1 MDERKLL
8 IADDSEL
15 NRAILVSVLEKN
27 FDILEAADGKEAIA
41 TLAAHEGNIAAL
53 LLDVVMP
60 EADGFEVLEEMNR
73 RGWIDEIPTIMIS
86 AETGGSYIDRAFQLG
101 AADYVS
107 RPFVPNMIRRRVIN
121 AILLHTKT
129 RKLTGLIADLFY
141 RRERNTDI
149 LAAILGYAV
158 EFRSGERGTHMTNVS
173 RITGLLLHRLL
184 ERTDRCPIGPED
196 IETVCIAS
204 SLHDI
209 GKLLIPEGILTKPTA
224 LTPGEFDIVK
234 QHTRLGAKIISDL
247 PIYQNETIIKYALEI
262 CRWHHER
269 WNGEGYPDGLKGE
282 DIPIAA
288 QVVSLADAYDALT
301 SKRCYK
307 EALSHEKSLE
317 MIRGGECGNF
327 NPLLLECLNDIADT
341 LKHSAG
347 AEAAAEPPAYRW
359 AKELIWK
366 PDGSRQEL
374 SSARMTKQVE
384 QELSKRRFFSD
395 LTEEFWFEFTRHPDA
410 VALSAGAAR
419 RTGLPR
425 VIVGPLS
432 CTQLCSVVSA
442 DTIQAMR
449 NRLLCAA
456 SDETYLEFETEL
468 TLDGHPSLC
477 QIAIQIT
484 WASDEPGRFSSL
496 FGRVLDIGE
505 RCRRLEDYRQAF
517 AAPVLHPAL
526 LPVTVGA
533 DHVLRITGEQVIGVL
548 ESCRSMFGTVRLVDP
563 EICMQLTDTSD
574 GAVVEKSEHCYAIWN
589 KTQRCE
595 HCISQEVIRTRRAQT
610 KVEAVGD
617 KVFYV
622 HAVCVEVDGTPYAL
636 ELVSPIRMEDLR
648 GDEDASVLNQLLLRN
663 RQVYIDSAT
672 HVYNRRYF
680 DDRLRDLDGEFTLA
694 MLDLDHFKHINDTY
708 GHLAGDA
715 ALSRAAQA
723 IRSAIRTT
731 IREFY
736 TLVGGSYDDMSE
748 RFPSDALILR
758 FLTML
763 PQDGSMELLARSVD
777 AADAKT
783 AFRAV
788 HTLKGVALNLGLTAL
803 AGVCS
808 EMTEALRGSD
818 TLPAS
823 APALFEAVQREYDK
837 VTGALVQLTA

>member
-1 MDERKLL
+1 
-8 IADDSEL
+8 
-15 NRAILVSVLEKN
+15 
-27 FDILEAADGKEAIA
+27 
-41 TLAAHEGNIAAL
+41 
-53 LLDVVMP
+53 
-60 EADGFEVLEEMNR
+60 
-73 RGWIDEIPTIMIS
+73 
-86 AETGGSYIDRAFQLG
+86 
-101 AADYVS
+101 
-107 RPFVPNMIRRRVIN
+107 MIRRRVIN

-129 RKLTGLIADLFY
+129 QKLTGLIADHFY

-209 GKLLIPEGILTKPTA
+209 GKLLIPVDILTKPTA

-234 QHTRLGAKIISDL
+234 QHTWLGAKIIADL
-247 PIYQNETIIKYALEI
+247 PIYQNETLIKYALEI

-307 EALSHEKSLE
+307 EAFSHEKSLE
-317 MIRGGECGNF
+317 MIRGGECGSF

-432 CTQLCSVVSA
+432 CTQLCSVMSA

-449 NRLLCAA
+449 DRLLCAA

-517 AAPVLHPAL
+517 AAPVLHSAL

-548 ESCRSMFGTVRLVDP
+548 ESCRSMFDTVRLVDP

-622 HAVCVEVDGTPYAL
+622 HAVCVEVDRTPYAL

-648 GDEDASVLNQLLLRN
+648 SDEDASVLNQLLLRN

-723 IRSAIRTT
+723 IRSAIRTGDELVRYGGDEFLLLFHDMPRNVLKKKLES
-731 IREFY
+731 IRAAVENLEFPEY
-736 TLVGGSYDDMSE
+736 PGLRITVSIGGAHAVGPLADTVQKADQ
-748 RFPSDALILR
+748 ALYH
-758 FLTML
+758 
-763 PQDGSMELLARSVD
+763 AK
-777 AADAKT
+777 AAKNRTVLYKED
-783 AFRAV
+783 
-788 HTLKGVALNLGLTAL
+788 L
-803 AGVCS
+803 
-808 EMTEALRGSD
+808 
-818 TLPAS
+818 
-823 APALFEAVQREYDK
+823 Q
-837 VTGALVQLTA
+837 

>member
-1 MDERKLL
+1 MAGFRGKCCSIIFQDPMT
-8 IADDSEL
+8 SL
-15 NRAILVSVLEKN
+15 NPVFTI
-27 FDILEAADGKEAIA
+27 
-41 TLAAHEGNIAAL
+41 GNQ
-53 LLDVVMP
+53 
-60 EADGFEVLEEMNR
+60 LEE
-73 RGWIDEIPTIMIS
+73 
-86 AETGGSYIDRAFQLG
+86 
-101 AADYVS
+101 
-107 RPFVPNMIRRRVIN
+107 

-129 RKLTGLIADLFY
+129 RKLTGLIADHFY

-158 EFRSGERGTHMTNVS
+158 EARSGERGTHMTNVS

-184 ERTDRCPIGPED
+184 ERTDRCPSGPED

-723 IRSAIRTT
+723 IRSAIRTGDELVRYGGDEFLLLFHDMPRNALKKKLES
-731 IREFY
+731 IRAAVESLEFPEY
-736 TLVGGSYDDMSE
+736 PGLRITVSIGCAHAVGPLADTVQKADQ
-748 RFPSDALILR
+748 ALYH
-758 FLTML
+758 
-763 PQDGSMELLARSVD
+763 AK
-777 AADAKT
+777 AAKNRTVLYKED
-783 AFRAV
+783 
-788 HTLKGVALNLGLTAL
+788 L
-803 AGVCS
+803 
-808 EMTEALRGSD
+808 
-818 TLPAS
+818 
-823 APALFEAVQREYDK
+823 Q
-837 VTGALVQLTA
+837 

>member
-1 MDERKLL
+1 MNQKKIL

-15 NRAILVSVLEKN
+15 NRALLVDMLEHDFSIFEVSN
-27 FDILEAADGKEAIA
+27 GKE
-41 TLAAHEGNIAAL
+41 TIAALQAHQGEIEVL

-60 EADGFEVLEEMNR
+60 EMDGFEVLAAMNENH
-73 RGWIDEIPTIMIS
+73 WIDDIPVIMIS
-86 AETGGSYIDRAFQLG
+86 AETGSAYIDKTFKLG
-101 AADYVS
+101 AVDYVS
-107 RPFVPNMIRRRVIN
+107 RPFVPNVIRRRIMNTV
-121 AILLHTKT
+121 LLHTK
-129 RKLTGLIADLFY
+129 KQQLMSVLADRFY
-141 RRERNTDI
+141 RQEKNTELMVDI
-149 LAAILGYAV
+149 LGHAV
-158 EFRSGERGTHMTNVS
+158 ECRSGEGGTHMTHV
-173 RITGLLLHRLL
+173 ILVTGLLLQCLVGKTDRYHL
-184 ERTDRCPIGPED
+184 ERED
-196 IETVCIAS
+196 IGAIRMAS
-204 SLHDI
+204 GLHDI
-209 GKLLIPEGILTKPTA
+209 GKLQIPEEILTKPHS
-224 LTPGEFDIVK
+224 LTPEEYEIVK
-234 QHTRLGAKIISDL
+234 RHTQIGAKLITDL
-247 PIYQNETIIKYALEI
+247 PIYQNERLVKYAIEI

-317 MIRGGECGNF
+317 MIRGGECGSF

-347 AEAAAEPPAYRW
+347 AEAAVEPPAYRW

-449 NRLLCAA
+449 DRLLCAA

-505 RCRRLEDYRQAF
+505 RCRRLEDYRQAAF

-526 LPVTVGA
+526 LPVTVDA

-548 ESCRSMFGTVRLVDP
+548 ESCRSMFDTVRLVDP

-648 GDEDASVLNQLLLRN
+648 GGEDASVLNQLLLRN

-694 MLDLDHFKHINDTY
+694 MLDLDQFKHINDTY

-723 IRSAIRTT
+723 IRSAIRTGDELVRYGGDEFLLLFHDMPRNVLKKKLES
-731 IREFY
+731 IRAAVENLEFPEY
-736 TLVGGSYDDMSE
+736 PGLRITVSIGGAHAVGPLADTVQKADQ
-748 RFPSDALILR
+748 ALYH
-758 FLTML
+758 
-763 PQDGSMELLARSVD
+763 AK
-777 AADAKT
+777 AAKNRTVLYKED
-783 AFRAV
+783 
-788 HTLKGVALNLGLTAL
+788 L
-803 AGVCS
+803 
-808 EMTEALRGSD
+808 
-818 TLPAS
+818 
-823 APALFEAVQREYDK
+823 Q
-837 VTGALVQLTA
+837 

>member
-1 MDERKLL
+1 MDRRKLL
-8 IADDSEL
+8 IADDSEM
-15 NRAILVSVLEKN
+15 NRAMLANMLDHDFQIIEAVDGHETISALEMY
-27 FDILEAADGKEAIA
+27 
-41 TLAAHEGNIAAL
+41 EGEIAAL
-53 LLDVVMP
+53 LLDIVMP
-60 EADGFEVLEEMNR
+60 EMDGFQVLEEMQR
-73 RGWIDEIPTIMIS
+73 RGWTESVPTIMIS
-86 AETGGSYIDRAFQLG
+86 AETGSAYIDRAFELG
-101 AADYVS
+101 ASDYIN
-107 RPFVPNMIRRRVIN
+107 RPFATGIIRRRIIN
-121 AILLHTKT
+121 TILLHTKKQQLMDIVST
-129 RKLTGLIADLFY
+129 YFY
-141 RRERNTDI
+141 RHEKNTEEMVSI
-149 LAAILGYAV
+149 LSSAV
-158 EFRSGERGTHMTNVS
+158 EHRCCGGGRHMEGVGYL
-173 RITGLLLHRLL
+173 TGLLLRHLL
-184 ERTDRCPIGPED
+184 ARED
-196 IETVCIAS
+196 MHPLDPADVETVCMAA

-209 GKLLIPEGILTKPTA
+209 GKLMIPRELLEKPDRLTPEEYEIVKRHTVIGAQLIAELPVYQGEKLTK
-224 LTPGEFDIVK
+224 
-234 QHTRLGAKIISDL
+234 
-247 PIYQNETIIKYALEI
+247 YAMEI

-317 MIRGGECGNF
+317 MIRGGECGSF

-341 LKHSAG
+341 LKHSAET
-347 AEAAAEPPAYRW
+347 EAAVEPPAYRW

-366 PDGSRQEL
+366 PDDSRQEL

-449 NRLLCAA
+449 DHLLCAA

-548 ESCRSMFGTVRLVDP
+548 ESCRSMFDTVRLVDP

-574 GAVVEKSEHCYAIWN
+574 GAVMEKSEHCYDIWN

-680 DDRLRDLDGEFTLA
+680 DDRLRDLDGEFALA

-723 IRSAIRTT
+723 IRSAIRTGDELVRYGGDEFLLLFHDMPRNVLKKKLES
-731 IREFY
+731 IRAAVENLEFPEY
-736 TLVGGSYDDMSE
+736 PGLRITVSIGGAHAVGPLADTVQKADQ
-748 RFPSDALILR
+748 ALYH
-758 FLTML
+758 
-763 PQDGSMELLARSVD
+763 AK
-777 AADAKT
+777 AAKNRTVLYKED
-783 AFRAV
+783 
-788 HTLKGVALNLGLTAL
+788 L
-803 AGVCS
+803 
-808 EMTEALRGSD
+808 
-818 TLPAS
+818 
-823 APALFEAVQREYDK
+823 Q
-837 VTGALVQLTA
+837 

>member
-1 MDERKLL
+1 
-8 IADDSEL
+8 
-15 NRAILVSVLEKN
+15 
-27 FDILEAADGKEAIA
+27 
-41 TLAAHEGNIAAL
+41 
-53 LLDVVMP
+53 
-60 EADGFEVLEEMNR
+60 
-73 RGWIDEIPTIMIS
+73 
-86 AETGGSYIDRAFQLG
+86 
-101 AADYVS
+101 
-107 RPFVPNMIRRRVIN
+107 MIRRRVIN

-129 RKLTGLIADLFY
+129 QKLTGLIADRFY

-209 GKLLIPEGILTKPTA
+209 GKLLIPENILTKPTA

-317 MIRGGECGNF
+317 MIRGGECGSF

-347 AEAAAEPPAYRW
+347 AEAAVEPPAYRW

-366 PDGSRQEL
+366 PDDSRQEL

-449 NRLLCAA
+449 DRLLCAA

-548 ESCRSMFGTVRLVDP
+548 ESCRSMFDTVRLVDP
-563 EICMQLTDTSD
+563 EICMQLTDISD

-723 IRSAIRTT
+723 IRSAIRTGDELVRYGGDEFLLLFHDMPRNVLKKKLES
-731 IREFY
+731 IRAAVENLEFPEY
-736 TLVGGSYDDMSE
+736 PGLRITVSIGGAHAVGPLADTVQKADQ
-748 RFPSDALILR
+748 ALYH
-758 FLTML
+758 
-763 PQDGSMELLARSVD
+763 AK
-777 AADAKT
+777 AAKNRTVLYKED
-783 AFRAV
+783 
-788 HTLKGVALNLGLTAL
+788 L
-803 AGVCS
+803 
-808 EMTEALRGSD
+808 
-818 TLPAS
+818 
-823 APALFEAVQREYDK
+823 Q
-837 VTGALVQLTA
+837 

>member
-1 MDERKLL
+1 
-8 IADDSEL
+8 
-15 NRAILVSVLEKN
+15 
-27 FDILEAADGKEAIA
+27 
-41 TLAAHEGNIAAL
+41 
-53 LLDVVMP
+53 
-60 EADGFEVLEEMNR
+60 
-73 RGWIDEIPTIMIS
+73 
-86 AETGGSYIDRAFQLG
+86 
-101 AADYVS
+101 
-107 RPFVPNMIRRRVIN
+107 MIRRRVIN

-129 RKLTGLIADLFY
+129 QKLTGLIADHFY

-158 EFRSGERGTHMTNVS
+158 ESRSGERGTHMTNVS

-209 GKLLIPEGILTKPTA
+209 GKLLIPEDILTKPTA

-317 MIRGGECGNF
+317 MIRGGECGSF
-327 NPLLLECLNDIADT
+327 NPLLLECLNDITDT

-395 LTEEFWFEFTRHPDA
+395 LTEEFWFEYTRHPDA

-449 NRLLCAA
+449 DRLLCAA

-517 AAPVLHPAL
+517 AAPGLHPAL

-533 DHVLRITGEQVIGVL
+533 DHVLRITGKQVIGVL
-548 ESCRSMFGTVRLVDP
+548 ESCRSMFDTVRLVDP

-622 HAVCVEVDGTPYAL
+622 HAVCVEVDGVPYAL

-723 IRSAIRTT
+723 IRSAIRTGDELVRYGGDEFLLLFHDMPRNVLKKKLES
-731 IREFY
+731 IRAAVENLEFPEY
-736 TLVGGSYDDMSE
+736 PGLRITVSIGGAHAVGPLADTVQKADH
-748 RFPSDALILR
+748 ALYH
-758 FLTML
+758 
-763 PQDGSMELLARSVD
+763 AK
-777 AADAKT
+777 AAKNRTVLYKED
-783 AFRAV
+783 
-788 HTLKGVALNLGLTAL
+788 L
-803 AGVCS
+803 
-808 EMTEALRGSD
+808 
-818 TLPAS
+818 
-823 APALFEAVQREYDK
+823 Q
-837 VTGALVQLTA
+837 

>member
-86 AETGGSYIDRAFQLG
+86 VETGGSYIDRAFQLG

-129 RKLTGLIADLFY
+129 RKLTGLIADHFY

-209 GKLLIPEGILTKPTA
+209 GKLLIPEDILTKPTV

-395 LTEEFWFEFTRHPDA
+395 LTEELWFEFTRHPDA

-449 NRLLCAA
+449 DRLLCAA

-574 GAVVEKSEHCYAIWN
+574 GAVVEKVSTAMPSGTRCSAAS
-589 KTQRCE
+589 TASRRRSSAPAVPRQR
-595 HCISQEVIRTRRAQT
+595 SRPWATRCST
-610 KVEAVGD
+610 S
-617 KVFYV
+617 
-622 HAVCVEVDGTPYAL
+622 TPYAL
-636 ELVSPIRMEDLR
+636 RWTERPTHSSWSAPSAWRTCAATRTRACSISCFCATGRSTSTRPPMFTTAVTSTTACAIWTVSSRSPCSTWTISSTSTTPM
-648 GDEDASVLNQLLLRN
+648 AISP
-663 RQVYIDSAT
+663 AT
-672 HVYNRRYF
+672 P
-680 DDRLRDLDGEFTLA
+680 
-694 MLDLDHFKHINDTY
+694 
-708 GHLAGDA
+708 
-715 ALSRAAQA
+715 
-723 IRSAIRTT
+723 
-731 IREFY
+731 
-736 TLVGGSYDDMSE
+736 
-748 RFPSDALILR
+748 RFP
-758 FLTML
+758 
-763 PQDGSMELLARSVD
+763 ARHRPS
-777 AADAKT
+777 AP
-783 AFRAV
+783 R
-788 HTLKGVALNLGLTAL
+788 
-803 AGVCS
+803 
-808 EMTEALRGSD
+808 
-818 TLPAS
+818 S
-823 APALFEAVQREYDK
+823 APATSWSA
-837 VTGALVQLTA
+837 TAATSSSCSSTICRGTR

>member
-1 MDERKLL
+1 
-8 IADDSEL
+8 
-15 NRAILVSVLEKN
+15 
-27 FDILEAADGKEAIA
+27 
-41 TLAAHEGNIAAL
+41 
-53 LLDVVMP
+53 
-60 EADGFEVLEEMNR
+60 
-73 RGWIDEIPTIMIS
+73 
-86 AETGGSYIDRAFQLG
+86 
-101 AADYVS
+101 
-107 RPFVPNMIRRRVIN
+107 MIRRRVIN

-129 RKLTGLIADLFY
+129 QKLTGLIADHFY

-158 EFRSGERGTHMTNVS
+158 ESRSGERGTHMTNVS

-209 GKLLIPEGILTKPTA
+209 GKLLIPEDILTKPTA

-317 MIRGGECGNF
+317 MIRGGECGSF

-347 AEAAAEPPAYRW
+347 AEAAVEPPAYRW

-366 PDGSRQEL
+366 PDDSRQEL

-449 NRLLCAA
+449 DRLLCAA

-548 ESCRSMFGTVRLVDP
+548 ESCRSMFDTVRLVDP

-648 GDEDASVLNQLLLRN
+648 GNEDASVLNQLLLRN
-663 RQVYIDSAT
+663 RQVYIDSVT

-708 GHLAGDA
+708 GHPAGDA
-715 ALSRAAQA
+715 ALSRVAQA
-723 IRSAIRTT
+723 IRSAIRTGDELVHYGGDEFFLLFHDMPQNALKKKLES
-731 IREFY
+731 IRAAVESLEFPEY
-736 TLVGGSYDDMSE
+736 PGLRITVSIGGAHAVGPLADTVQKADQ
-748 RFPSDALILR
+748 ALYH
-758 FLTML
+758 
-763 PQDGSMELLARSVD
+763 AK
-777 AADAKT
+777 AAKNRTVLYKED
-783 AFRAV
+783 
-788 HTLKGVALNLGLTAL
+788 L
-803 AGVCS
+803 
-808 EMTEALRGSD
+808 
-818 TLPAS
+818 
-823 APALFEAVQREYDK
+823 Q
-837 VTGALVQLTA
+837 

>member
-86 AETGGSYIDRAFQLG
+86 VETGGSYIDRAFQLG

-149 LAAILGYAV
+149 LTAILGYAV
-158 EFRSGERGTHMTNVS
+158 ESRSGERGTHMTNVS

-317 MIRGGECGNF
+317 MIRGGECGSF

-366 PDGSRQEL
+366 PDDSRQEL

-395 LTEEFWFEFTRHPDA
+395 LTEEFWFEYTRHPGA

-449 NRLLCAA
+449 DRLLRAA

-477 QIAIQIT
+477 QIAIQVT

-496 FGRVLDIGE
+496 FGRVLDIGG

-548 ESCRSMFGTVRLVDP
+548 ESYRSMFDTVRLVDP

-574 GAVVEKSEHCYAIWN
+574 GAVVEKVSTAMP
-589 KTQRCE
+589 
-595 HCISQEVIRTRRAQT
+595 SGTRRSAAST
-610 KVEAVGD
+610 ASRRRSSAPAVPRQRSRPW
-617 KVFYV
+617 
-622 HAVCVEVDGTPYAL
+622 ATRCSTSTPYAL
-636 ELVSPIRMEDLR
+636 RWTERPTHSSWSAPSAWRTCAATRTRACSISCFCATGRSTSTRPPTSTTAVTSTTTCAIWTVSSRSPCSTWTISSTSTTPM
-648 GDEDASVLNQLLLRN
+648 AISP
-663 RQVYIDSAT
+663 AT
-672 HVYNRRYF
+672 P
-680 DDRLRDLDGEFTLA
+680 
-694 MLDLDHFKHINDTY
+694 
-708 GHLAGDA
+708 
-715 ALSRAAQA
+715 
-723 IRSAIRTT
+723 
-731 IREFY
+731 
-736 TLVGGSYDDMSE
+736 
-748 RFPSDALILR
+748 RFP
-758 FLTML
+758 
-763 PQDGSMELLARSVD
+763 ARHRPS
-777 AADAKT
+777 AP
-783 AFRAV
+783 R
-788 HTLKGVALNLGLTAL
+788 
-803 AGVCS
+803 
-808 EMTEALRGSD
+808 
-818 TLPAS
+818 S
-823 APALFEAVQREYDK
+823 APATSWSA
-837 VTGALVQLTA
+837 TAATSSSCSSTICRGTC

>member
-1 MDERKLL
+1 
-8 IADDSEL
+8 
-15 NRAILVSVLEKN
+15 
-27 FDILEAADGKEAIA
+27 
-41 TLAAHEGNIAAL
+41 
-53 LLDVVMP
+53 
-60 EADGFEVLEEMNR
+60 
-73 RGWIDEIPTIMIS
+73 
-86 AETGGSYIDRAFQLG
+86 
-101 AADYVS
+101 
-107 RPFVPNMIRRRVIN
+107 MIRRRVIN

-129 RKLTGLIADLFY
+129 RKLTGLIADHFY

-158 EFRSGERGTHMTNVS
+158 EARSGERGTHMTNVS

-548 ESCRSMFGTVRLVDP
+548 ESCRSMFDTVRLVDP

-574 GAVVEKSEHCYAIWN
+574 GAVVKKSEHCYAIWN

-723 IRSAIRTT
+723 IRSAIRTGDELVRYGGDEFFLLFHDMPRNALKKKLES
-731 IREFY
+731 IRAAVENLEFPEY
-736 TLVGGSYDDMSE
+736 PGLRITVSIGGAHAVGPLADTVQKADQ
-748 RFPSDALILR
+748 ALYH
-758 FLTML
+758 
-763 PQDGSMELLARSVD
+763 AK
-777 AADAKT
+777 AAKNRTVLYKED
-783 AFRAV
+783 
-788 HTLKGVALNLGLTAL
+788 L
-803 AGVCS
+803 
-808 EMTEALRGSD
+808 
-818 TLPAS
+818 
-823 APALFEAVQREYDK
+823 Q
-837 VTGALVQLTA
+837 

>member
-86 AETGGSYIDRAFQLG
+86 VETGGSYIDRAFQLG

-129 RKLTGLIADLFY
+129 RKLTGLIADHFY

-209 GKLLIPEGILTKPTA
+209 GKLLIPEDILTKPTA
-224 LTPGEFDIVK
+224 LTPDEFDIVK

-307 EALSHEKSLE
+307 EAFSHEKALE
-317 MIRGGECGNF
+317 MIRGGECGSF

-347 AEAAAEPPAYRW
+347 AEAAVEPPAYRW

-366 PDGSRQEL
+366 PDDSRQEL

-449 NRLLCAA
+449 DRLLCAA

-496 FGRVLDIGE
+496 FGRVLDIGG

-533 DHVLRITGEQVIGVL
+533 DHVLRITGKQVIGVL
-548 ESCRSMFGTVRLVDP
+548 ESCRSMFDTVRLVDP

-663 RQVYIDSAT
+663 RQVYIDSTT

-723 IRSAIRTT
+723 IRSAIRTGDELVRYGGDEFLLLFHDMPRNALKKKLES
-731 IREFY
+731 IRAAVESLEFPEY
-736 TLVGGSYDDMSE
+736 PGLRITVSIGCAHAVGPLADTVQKADQ
-748 RFPSDALILR
+748 ALYH
-758 FLTML
+758 
-763 PQDGSMELLARSVD
+763 AK
-777 AADAKT
+777 AAKNRTVLYKED
-783 AFRAV
+783 
-788 HTLKGVALNLGLTAL
+788 L
-803 AGVCS
+803 
-808 EMTEALRGSD
+808 
-818 TLPAS
+818 
-823 APALFEAVQREYDK
+823 Q
-837 VTGALVQLTA
+837 

>member
-1 MDERKLL
+1 
-8 IADDSEL
+8 
-15 NRAILVSVLEKN
+15 
-27 FDILEAADGKEAIA
+27 
-41 TLAAHEGNIAAL
+41 
-53 LLDVVMP
+53 
-60 EADGFEVLEEMNR
+60 
-73 RGWIDEIPTIMIS
+73 
-86 AETGGSYIDRAFQLG
+86 
-101 AADYVS
+101 
-107 RPFVPNMIRRRVIN
+107 MIRRRVIN

-129 RKLTGLIADLFY
+129 QKLTGLIADHFY

-149 LAAILGYAV
+149 LTAILGYAV
-158 EFRSGERGTHMTNVS
+158 ESRSGERGTHMTNVS

-209 GKLLIPEGILTKPTA
+209 GKLLIPEDILTKPTA

-317 MIRGGECGNF
+317 MIRGGECGSF

-347 AEAAAEPPAYRW
+347 AEAAVEPPAYRW

-366 PDGSRQEL
+366 PDDSRQEL

-449 NRLLCAA
+449 DRLLCAA

-548 ESCRSMFGTVRLVDP
+548 ESCRSMFDTVRLVDP

-723 IRSAIRTT
+723 IRSAIRTGDELVRYGGDEFFLLFHDMPRNALKKKLES
-731 IREFY
+731 IRAAVESLEFPEY
-736 TLVGGSYDDMSE
+736 PGLRITVSIGG
-748 RFPSDALILR
+748 A
-758 FLTML
+758 
-763 PQDGSMELLARSVD
+763 
-777 AADAKT
+777 
-783 AFRAV
+783 RAV
-788 HTLKGVALNLGLTAL
+788 GPLADTVQKADQALYHAKAAKNRTVLYKEDL
-803 AGVCS
+803 
-808 EMTEALRGSD
+808 
-818 TLPAS
+818 
-823 APALFEAVQREYDK
+823 Q
-837 VTGALVQLTA
+837 

>member
-1 MDERKLL
+1 
-8 IADDSEL
+8 
-15 NRAILVSVLEKN
+15 
-27 FDILEAADGKEAIA
+27 
-41 TLAAHEGNIAAL
+41 
-53 LLDVVMP
+53 
-60 EADGFEVLEEMNR
+60 
-73 RGWIDEIPTIMIS
+73 
-86 AETGGSYIDRAFQLG
+86 
-101 AADYVS
+101 
-107 RPFVPNMIRRRVIN
+107 MIRRRVIN

-129 RKLTGLIADLFY
+129 QKLTGLIADHFY

-158 EFRSGERGTHMTNVS
+158 ESRSGERGTHMTNVS

-209 GKLLIPEGILTKPTA
+209 GKLLIPEDILTKPTV

-317 MIRGGECGNF
+317 MIRGGECGSF

-347 AEAAAEPPAYRW
+347 AEAAVEPPAYRW

-366 PDGSRQEL
+366 PDDSRQEL

-442 DTIQAMR
+442 DTIQAVR
-449 NRLLCAA
+449 DRLLRAA
-456 SDETYLEFETEL
+456 PDETYLEFETEL

-548 ESCRSMFGTVRLVDP
+548 ESCRSMFDTARLVDP

-663 RQVYIDSAT
+663 RQVYIDSVT

-680 DDRLRDLDGEFTLA
+680 DDRLRDLNGEFTLA

-723 IRSAIRTT
+723 IRSAIRTGDELVRYGGDEFLLLFHDMPRNALKKKLES
-731 IREFY
+731 IRAAVESLEFPEY
-736 TLVGGSYDDMSE
+736 PGLRITVSIGGAHAVGPLADTVQKADQ
-748 RFPSDALILR
+748 ALYH
-758 FLTML
+758 
-763 PQDGSMELLARSVD
+763 AK
-777 AADAKT
+777 AAKNRTVLYKED
-783 AFRAV
+783 
-788 HTLKGVALNLGLTAL
+788 L
-803 AGVCS
+803 
-808 EMTEALRGSD
+808 
-818 TLPAS
+818 
-823 APALFEAVQREYDK
+823 Q
-837 VTGALVQLTA
+837 

>member
-1 MDERKLL
+1 
-8 IADDSEL
+8 
-15 NRAILVSVLEKN
+15 
-27 FDILEAADGKEAIA
+27 
-41 TLAAHEGNIAAL
+41 
-53 LLDVVMP
+53 
-60 EADGFEVLEEMNR
+60 
-73 RGWIDEIPTIMIS
+73 
-86 AETGGSYIDRAFQLG
+86 
-101 AADYVS
+101 
-107 RPFVPNMIRRRVIN
+107 MIRRRVIN

-129 RKLTGLIADLFY
+129 QKLTGLIADHFY

-158 EFRSGERGTHMTNVS
+158 ESRSGERGTHMTNVS

-209 GKLLIPEGILTKPTA
+209 GKLLIPENILTKPTA

-317 MIRGGECGNF
+317 MIRGGECGSF
-327 NPLLLECLNDIADT
+327 NPLLLECLNDITDT

-395 LTEEFWFEFTRHPDA
+395 LTEEFWFEYTRHPDA

-449 NRLLCAA
+449 DRLLCAA

-517 AAPVLHPAL
+517 AAPGLHPAL

-533 DHVLRITGEQVIGVL
+533 DHVLRITGKQVIGVL
-548 ESCRSMFGTVRLVDP
+548 ESCRSMFDTVRLVDP

-622 HAVCVEVDGTPYAL
+622 HAVCVEVDGVPYAL

-723 IRSAIRTT
+723 IRSAIRTGDELVRYGGDEFLLLFHDMPRNVLKKKLES
-731 IREFY
+731 IRAAVENLEFPEY
-736 TLVGGSYDDMSE
+736 PGLRITVSIGGAHAVGPLADTVQKADH
-748 RFPSDALILR
+748 ALYH
-758 FLTML
+758 
-763 PQDGSMELLARSVD
+763 AK
-777 AADAKT
+777 AAKNRTVLYKED
-783 AFRAV
+783 
-788 HTLKGVALNLGLTAL
+788 L
-803 AGVCS
+803 
-808 EMTEALRGSD
+808 
-818 TLPAS
+818 
-823 APALFEAVQREYDK
+823 Q
-837 VTGALVQLTA
+837 

>member
-1 MDERKLL
+1 
-8 IADDSEL
+8 
-15 NRAILVSVLEKN
+15 
-27 FDILEAADGKEAIA
+27 
-41 TLAAHEGNIAAL
+41 
-53 LLDVVMP
+53 
-60 EADGFEVLEEMNR
+60 
-73 RGWIDEIPTIMIS
+73 
-86 AETGGSYIDRAFQLG
+86 
-101 AADYVS
+101 
-107 RPFVPNMIRRRVIN
+107 
-121 AILLHTKT
+121 
-129 RKLTGLIADLFY
+129 
-141 RRERNTDI
+141 
-149 LAAILGYAV
+149 
-158 EFRSGERGTHMTNVS
+158 
-173 RITGLLLHRLL
+173 
-184 ERTDRCPIGPED
+184 
-196 IETVCIAS
+196 
-204 SLHDI
+204 
-209 GKLLIPEGILTKPTA
+209 
-224 LTPGEFDIVK
+224 
-234 QHTRLGAKIISDL
+234 
-247 PIYQNETIIKYALEI
+247 
-262 CRWHHER
+262 
-269 WNGEGYPDGLKGE
+269 
-282 DIPIAA
+282 
-288 QVVSLADAYDALT
+288 
-301 SKRCYK
+301 
-307 EALSHEKSLE
+307 
-317 MIRGGECGNF
+317 MIRGGECGSF

-347 AEAAAEPPAYRW
+347 TEAAVEPPAYRW

-366 PDGSRQEL
+366 PDDSRQEL

-395 LTEEFWFEFTRHPDA
+395 LTEEFWFEYTRHPDA

-449 NRLLCAA
+449 DRLLCAA

-548 ESCRSMFGTVRLVDP
+548 ESCRSMFDTVRLVDP

-723 IRSAIRTT
+723 IRSAIRTGDELVRYGGDEFLLLFHDMPRNVLKKKLES
-731 IREFY
+731 IRAAAESLEFPEY
-736 TLVGGSYDDMSE
+736 PGLRITVSIGGAHAVG
-748 RFPSDALILR
+748 PL
-758 FLTML
+758 
-763 PQDGSMELLARSVD
+763 
-777 AADAKT
+777 ADAVQK
-783 AFRAV
+783 ADQ
-788 HTLKGVALNLGLTAL
+788 ALYHAKAAKNRTVLYKEDL
-803 AGVCS
+803 
-808 EMTEALRGSD
+808 
-818 TLPAS
+818 
-823 APALFEAVQREYDK
+823 Q
-837 VTGALVQLTA
+837 

>member
-1 MDERKLL
+1 
-8 IADDSEL
+8 
-15 NRAILVSVLEKN
+15 
-27 FDILEAADGKEAIA
+27 
-41 TLAAHEGNIAAL
+41 
-53 LLDVVMP
+53 
-60 EADGFEVLEEMNR
+60 
-73 RGWIDEIPTIMIS
+73 
-86 AETGGSYIDRAFQLG
+86 
-101 AADYVS
+101 
-107 RPFVPNMIRRRVIN
+107 
-121 AILLHTKT
+121 
-129 RKLTGLIADLFY
+129 
-141 RRERNTDI
+141 
-149 LAAILGYAV
+149 
-158 EFRSGERGTHMTNVS
+158 
-173 RITGLLLHRLL
+173 
-184 ERTDRCPIGPED
+184 
-196 IETVCIAS
+196 
-204 SLHDI
+204 
-209 GKLLIPEGILTKPTA
+209 
-224 LTPGEFDIVK
+224 
-234 QHTRLGAKIISDL
+234 
-247 PIYQNETIIKYALEI
+247 
-262 CRWHHER
+262 
-269 WNGEGYPDGLKGE
+269 
-282 DIPIAA
+282 
-288 QVVSLADAYDALT
+288 
-301 SKRCYK
+301 
-307 EALSHEKSLE
+307 
-317 MIRGGECGNF
+317 
-327 NPLLLECLNDIADT
+327 
-341 LKHSAG
+341 
-347 AEAAAEPPAYRW
+347 
-359 AKELIWK
+359 
-366 PDGSRQEL
+366 
-374 SSARMTKQVE
+374 MTKQVE

-680 DDRLRDLDGEFTLA
+680 DDHLRDLDGEFTLA

-723 IRSAIRTT
+723 IRYAIRTGDELVRYGGDEFLLLFHGMPRNALKKKLES
-731 IREFY
+731 IRAAVENLEFPEEY
-736 TLVGGSYDDMSE
+736 PGLRITVSIGGAHAVGPLADTVQKADQ
-748 RFPSDALILR
+748 ALYH
-758 FLTML
+758 
-763 PQDGSMELLARSVD
+763 AK
-777 AADAKT
+777 AAKNRTVLYKED
-783 AFRAV
+783 
-788 HTLKGVALNLGLTAL
+788 L
-803 AGVCS
+803 
-808 EMTEALRGSD
+808 
-818 TLPAS
+818 
-823 APALFEAVQREYDK
+823 Q
-837 VTGALVQLTA
+837 

>member
-1 MDERKLL
+1 
-8 IADDSEL
+8 
-15 NRAILVSVLEKN
+15 
-27 FDILEAADGKEAIA
+27 
-41 TLAAHEGNIAAL
+41 
-53 LLDVVMP
+53 
-60 EADGFEVLEEMNR
+60 
-73 RGWIDEIPTIMIS
+73 
-86 AETGGSYIDRAFQLG
+86 
-101 AADYVS
+101 
-107 RPFVPNMIRRRVIN
+107 
-121 AILLHTKT
+121 
-129 RKLTGLIADLFY
+129 
-141 RRERNTDI
+141 
-149 LAAILGYAV
+149 
-158 EFRSGERGTHMTNVS
+158 
-173 RITGLLLHRLL
+173 
-184 ERTDRCPIGPED
+184 
-196 IETVCIAS
+196 
-204 SLHDI
+204 
-209 GKLLIPEGILTKPTA
+209 
-224 LTPGEFDIVK
+224 
-234 QHTRLGAKIISDL
+234 
-247 PIYQNETIIKYALEI
+247 
-262 CRWHHER
+262 
-269 WNGEGYPDGLKGE
+269 
-282 DIPIAA
+282 
-288 QVVSLADAYDALT
+288 
-301 SKRCYK
+301 
-307 EALSHEKSLE
+307 
-317 MIRGGECGNF
+317 MIRGGECGSF

-347 AEAAAEPPAYRW
+347 AEAAVEPPAYRW

-366 PDGSRQEL
+366 PDDSRQEL

-449 NRLLCAA
+449 DRLLCAA

-484 WASDEPGRFSSL
+484 RASDEPGRFSSL

-505 RCRRLEDYRQAF
+505 RCRRLEDYRQAAF

-548 ESCRSMFGTVRLVDP
+548 ESCRSMFDTVRLVDP

-723 IRSAIRTT
+723 IRSAIRTGDELVRYGGDEFLLLFHDMPRNALKKKLES
-731 IREFY
+731 IRAAVENLEFPEY
-736 TLVGGSYDDMSE
+736 PGLRITVSIGGTHAVGPLADTVQKADQ
-748 RFPSDALILR
+748 ALYH
-758 FLTML
+758 
-763 PQDGSMELLARSVD
+763 AK
-777 AADAKT
+777 AAKNRTVLYKED
-783 AFRAV
+783 
-788 HTLKGVALNLGLTAL
+788 L
-803 AGVCS
+803 
-808 EMTEALRGSD
+808 
-818 TLPAS
+818 
-823 APALFEAVQREYDK
+823 Q
-837 VTGALVQLTA
+837 